1 MKKLFLMVLF
11 GAKVFG
17 QSAPLYVGE
26 KTYLHTD
33 RNQYV
38 AGDTLWLKAY
48 LLNAQTH
55 EFSTLSQVLYVA
67 LLDTDKKPV
76 IEQTLLLK
84 NAQSSAALSLSTFL
98 QSGRYQLV
106 AYTNLMQNQPAD
118 FFYHQTIEVFDRAT
132 INQTTKPNTAVS
144 ADWSVQFFPEGG
156 NLIAELNNKVAF
168 KATNTSGR
176 SCEIEG
182 ILKDENGEVVTNFKT
197 DYLGMGLFTFKPIE
211 NHIYRATVTHQ
222 GQTKTVTLPNILK
235 SGLSLSVDNVI
246 HKNGILMQVS
256 NQSVGAQKMFL
267 TAQMRGQVLFEEAFE
282 QNQTAQQFI
291 LENAKIPQDGI
302 VQITLFD
309 SQHSPVCERL
319 AFVKQRKPLTIS
331 IKTTQQ
337 NPEPRQKI
345 QMDIQ
350 ATDAEGKP
358 VAADLSLAVTDDGQ
372 VGGNADQPNFYSY
385 LLLNSDLKG
394 YIEKPNAYFEMDNLR
409 SKLYLDYL
417 MLTQGW
423 RRFVWKELAQQKQ
436 DYEVEKSLVL
446 VGRAYKRET
455 TFANKEIWFNVW
467 DKLKMQVVIAKTDST
482 GHFEIANTWAD
493 SVKILATDN
502 RGHNLRLELQNT
514 VMDYEKIGNLTI
526 QPSDNKDV
534 GKLIEN
540 SLTMQEMKL
549 QDGVFLNEVTIKE
562 KRDILK
568 NDGRRLMYNGEP
580 DISIEIT
587 KEMTSVSSVAQMLEG
602 KLVGVRY
609 GSFDPTMG
617 SVNTLHSDEN
627 AITNRLLILLDG
639 VVIDRESLKSIR
651 PTDVERVD
659 LLRDVSKTAIYGIRV
674 GDGKVVNILTKRGV
688 TNNRSTI
695 VNRPQ
700 ARWLGYALEREFYSP
715 QYNQTNPQT
724 RPDYRATL
732 YWNAHVVTDKDG
744 KATVT
749 FYNSDIAKKLNIIVE
764 GTDGLG
770 NVGNGSIVVR

>member
-1 MKKLFLMVLF
+1 
-11 GAKVFG
+11 
-17 QSAPLYVGE
+17 
-26 KTYLHTD
+26 
-33 RNQYV
+33 
-38 AGDTLWLKAY
+38 
-48 LLNAQTH
+48 
-55 EFSTLSQVLYVA
+55 
-67 LLDTDKKPV
+67 
-76 IEQTLLLK
+76 
-84 NAQSSAALSLSTFL
+84 
-98 QSGRYQLV
+98 
-106 AYTNLMQNQPAD
+106 
-118 FFYHQTIEVFDRAT
+118 
-132 INQTTKPNTAVS
+132 
-144 ADWSVQFFPEGG
+144 
-156 NLIAELNNKVAF
+156 
-168 KATNTSGR
+168 
-176 SCEIEG
+176 
-182 ILKDENGEVVTNFKT
+182 
-197 DYLGMGLFTFKPIE
+197 
-211 NHIYRATVTHQ
+211 
-222 GQTKTVTLPNILK
+222 
-235 SGLSLSVDNVI
+235 
-246 HKNGILMQVS
+246 
-256 NQSVGAQKMFL
+256 
-267 TAQMRGQVLFEEAFE
+267 
-282 QNQTAQQFI
+282 
-291 LENAKIPQDGI
+291 
-302 VQITLFD
+302 
-309 SQHSPVCERL
+309 
-319 AFVKQRKPLTIS
+319 
-331 IKTTQQ
+331 
-337 NPEPRQKI
+337 
-345 QMDIQ
+345 
-350 ATDAEGKP
+350 
-358 VAADLSLAVTDDGQ
+358 
-372 VGGNADQPNFYSY
+372 

-446 VGRAYKRET
+446 VGKAYKRET

-540 SLTMQEMKL
+540 SLTMQDMKL

-609 GSFDPTMG
+609 GSFDPAMG

-627 AITNRLLILLDG
+627 AITNKLLILLDG
-639 VVIDRESLKSIR
+639 VVIDQESLRLIQPS
-651 PTDVERVD
+651 DVERVD
-659 LLRDVSKTAIYGIRV
+659 LLRDVAETAIYGIRV

-715 QYNQTNPQT
+715 QYNETNLQT

-732 YWNAHVVTDKDG
+732 YWSAHVVTDKNG

-749 FYNSDIAKKLNIIVE
+749 FYNSDIAKKLNIVVE

-770 NVGNGSIVVR
+770 NVGSGSFVVR